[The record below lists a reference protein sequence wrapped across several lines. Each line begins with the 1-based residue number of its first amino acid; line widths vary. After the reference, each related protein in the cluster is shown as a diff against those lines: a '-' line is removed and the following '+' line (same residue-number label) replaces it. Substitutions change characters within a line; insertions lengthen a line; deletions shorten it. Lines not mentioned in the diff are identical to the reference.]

1 MSYRMDV
8 PAVKE
13 TVSDAGALKLDDIDC
28 ISNINNN
35 NNNNSNKHSNSTHFE
50 TRRVRVGNFVMSKDL
65 QKKVCKGF
73 VCRHFHKYS
82 GEFLSS
88 KNQTPLTD
96 KREGDNFKA
105 KKVIGFVRPSRRN
118 ERAARYVQQQKYKGS
133 EGTHR
138 EKEKHKGV
146 RFESVDPTEVD
157 IRTLP
162 KLNSKPRY
170 PERRPYKKTVAGK
183 TFHLTTSLRTIKRVD
198 LLPFQGPTVEK
209 SAKEFKEIALQRPL
223 YTTPIQNEEGL
234 ERNESPDEK
243 LVTDHLQEI
252 QKQGTSGLVGGKDAN
267 IEEKYAYESAL
278 VYYQNKVDKDVAA
291 VLSTTSLLAKQND
304 IQLAKNKLPGKG
316 TDAKLA
322 TKSETFPR
330 KTAIEE
336 VHIIGRSSLPNDF
349 GLLVDEDVFSLERS
363 RAKKNEK
370 STLKLPGLQA
380 TWHDEEDYNGC
391 IKSESGRHFVTPL
404 DSITPSENVKSVRF
418 DMEGNAAWSL
428 DSLDNYETSLV
439 LDTASAK
446 LLNRYEVPTTKE
458 CRLPIIGQKIQTN
471 SLS

>member
-1 MSYRMDV
+1 MDV

-13 TVSDAGALKLDDIDC
+13 TVSYTGTLKLDDIDC
-28 ISNINNN
+28 ISNRNNNNNN
-35 NNNNSNKHSNSTHFE
+35 NNNNSTHFG
-50 TRRVRVGNFVMSKDL
+50 TRRVRVGNFVMSKDQ

-96 KREGDNFKA
+96 KREGDNVKV

-118 ERAARYVQQQKYKGS
+118 ERAAKYIQQQTNKDS
-133 EGTHR
+133 EGIHR
-138 EKEKHKGV
+138 EEEKHKGV

-183 TFHLTTSLRTIKRVD
+183 TFHLTTSLQTIKRVD

-209 SAKEFKEIALQRPL
+209 IAKEVKEIALQRPL

-252 QKQGTSGLVGGKDAN
+252 QKQSTSGLVGGKDAN

-278 VYYQNKVDKDVAA
+278 VYYQNKVDKDVEA

-304 IQLAKNKLPGKG
+304 IQLAKNKISNKG
-316 TDAKLA
+316 TDAKLV
-322 TKSETFPR
+322 TKSETFPK

-336 VHIIGRSSLPNDF
+336 VHIIGKSSLPNDF
-349 GLLVDEDVFSLERS
+349 SLLVDGEEFSLERS

-380 TWHDEEDYNGC
+380 TWHDDENC
-391 IKSESGRHFVTPL
+391 NSFIKSEGVRHFVTPL

-418 DMEGNAAWSL
+418 DIEGNATWSL
-428 DSLDNYETSLV
+428 DSLDNYETSFV
-439 LDTASAK
+439 LDTASSK
-446 LLNRYEVPTTKE
+446 LLDRYEVPATKE

-471 SLS
+471 SSS